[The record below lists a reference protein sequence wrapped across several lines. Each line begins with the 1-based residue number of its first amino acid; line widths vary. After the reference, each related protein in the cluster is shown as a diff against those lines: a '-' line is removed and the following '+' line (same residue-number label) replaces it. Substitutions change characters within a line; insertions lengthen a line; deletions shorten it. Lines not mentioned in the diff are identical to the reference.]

1 MILSRVLAAVCPQFS
16 AAQLSSLPKRPSNP
30 YIHYVS
36 ANFPLVKSKHPP
48 NTPGKDIMKSL
59 GQAWSILPAGR
70 KTVYQQKAL
79 VETKKYDNFFR
90 TASLQ
95 LLFEAE
101 DKKEKKY
108 MMKKFEELGRLPKRP
123 PPSGYVLFISRQKGN
138 PKLTAPENM
147 KLFAQKYQKLSA
159 DEKTRL
165 VDEVGVMK
173 VAYENRMQQLLNP

>member
-1 MILSRVLAAVCPQFS
+1 
-16 AAQLSSLPKRPSNP
+16 
-30 YIHYVS
+30 
-36 ANFPLVKSKHPP
+36 
-48 NTPGKDIMKSL
+48 
-59 GQAWSILPAGR
+59 
-70 KTVYQQKAL
+70 
-79 VETKKYDNFFR
+79 
-90 TASLQ
+90 
-95 LLFEAE
+95 
-101 DKKEKKY
+101 

-147 KLFAQKYQKLSA
+147 KLFAQKYQQLSA